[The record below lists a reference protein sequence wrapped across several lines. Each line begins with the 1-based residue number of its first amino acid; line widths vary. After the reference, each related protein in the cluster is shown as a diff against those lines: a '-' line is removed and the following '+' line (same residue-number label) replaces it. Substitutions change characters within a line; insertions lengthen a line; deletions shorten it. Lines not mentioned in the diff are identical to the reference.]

1 MNRAT
6 FLSLACTLIFSLAP
20 LTIQAQEKTQ
30 DRIKNG
36 TVKFFN
42 DTKGFGFVS
51 NGDEV
56 TAEMTARG
64 NGTVKFFND
73 TKGFGFIS
81 NVPGMDEL
89 LQKIAAICGG
99 PATGCTFEIMDI
111 LNEVLNGTHG
121 GSDSTGGLTGLIDEI
136 NEGDEVDWSFGKS
149 SGDSKAIEYGL
160 IAALMRGTGE
170 GGSGKTVRKA
180 PGRVAGDATGL
191 TDEIMEGDKVSYNLD
206 EDSNES
212 GAPKT
217 ANGRPKVKFKAGAD
231 LAGKVN

>member
-36 TVKFFN
+36 TVKFF
-42 DTKGFGFVS
+42 DDAKGFGFVS

-64 NGTVKFFND
+64 NGTVKFFNE

-111 LNEVLNGTHG
+111 LNEVLNGTHD

-149 SGDSKAIEYGL
+149 SGDSEAIEYGL

-170 GGSGKTVRKA
+170 VGGKTVRKA

-206 EDSNES
+206 DDPNES
-212 GAPKT
+212 GVAKT
-217 ANGRPKVKFKAGAD
+217 VKKPKVKFKAGAD

>member
-42 DTKGFGFVS
+42 DAKGFGFVS

-121 GSDSTGGLTGLIDEI
+121 DSE
-136 NEGDEVDWSFGKS
+136 
-149 SGDSKAIEYGL
+149 AIEYGL

-170 GGSGKTVRKA
+170 VGGKTVRKA

>member
-1 MNRAT
+1 MNRAI
-6 FLSLACTLIFSLAP
+6 FFGLACTLIFSLAP

-42 DTKGFGFVS
+42 ETKGFGFVS

-64 NGTVKFFND
+64 NGTVKFFNE
-73 TKGFGFIS
+73 TKGFGFVSNGEEVTAEMTARGNGTVKFFNETKGFGFVS

-121 GSDSTGGLTGLIDEI
+121 GSG
-136 NEGDEVDWSFGKS
+136 
-149 SGDSKAIEYGL
+149 AIEYGL

-170 GGSGKTVRKA
+170 VGGKIVRKA

-191 TDEIMEGDKVSYNLD
+191 TDEIMEGDQVSYNLD
-206 EDSNES
+206 EVPNES

-217 ANGRPKVKFKAGAD
+217 VNGRPKVKFKAGAD